1 VGVTAG
7 TAPQFAGGQ
16 AAGVGVAGQVGTFVL
31 NADPGS
37 LNLNPKQSSFDTLMA
52 RVALL
57 EAT

>member
-1 VGVTAG
+1 MTAG